1 MPPVD
6 GEPVGIIT
14 GRSAPQSF
22 TFVSREDSVP
32 PRLSIT
38 IRGAREKVDEP
49 LTVDVLAQVTDI
61 SADVYTLDETI
72 DFDGAQT
79 VLEQAGTFPPRVR
92 AQATV
97 LGFLLDGTVRQAR
110 NAVLPGTPVY
120 AAPDDL
126 LLALLLPR
134 VAQQHLPGHPL

>member
-32 PRLSIT
+32 PRLEYVT
-38 IRGAREKVDEP
+38 IRGAREKVDEAL

-97 LGFLLDGTVRQAR
+97 LGFLLDGTVRQ
-110 NAVLPGTPVY
+110 
-120 AAPDDL
+120 
-126 LLALLLPR
+126 
-134 VAQQHLPGHPL
+134 